1 MNGSCSKA
9 PPCTRVFI
17 HVPCCCGWAQAS
29 LPPVWS
35 ASSAHRTFSSRS
47 NRKHRADT
55 ACLGAPT
62 STTGRSCWLHTQGSS
77 IGYFLH
83 LLKAHPAQLTVAT
96 FTGSAEAGSLP
107 WAWGCWPRWARC
119 SVQEGWLCVVA
130 QLVGVRLVTGGKTGA
145 QRCH

>member
-1 MNGSCSKA
+1 MSLHA
-9 PPCTRVFI
+9 HVFI

-62 STTGRSCWLHTQGSS
+62 STTGRSCWLHTHTRVFDKILHPPAESPTSS
-77 IGYFLH
+77 TYCSNFHRLCPGR
-83 LLKAHPAQLTVAT
+83 
-96 FTGSAEAGSLP
+96 GSALSLGALTPLRLLLRSEELALRWYSAG
-107 WAWGCWPRWARC
+107 WGSACYW
-119 SVQEGWLCVVA
+119 
-130 QLVGVRLVTGGKTGA
+130 GKKQDHKGA
-145 QRCH
+145 IT